1 MTESNGGNRL
11 IFIGGSPRSGTT
23 LVQNMLDSHPEVLGG
38 PEFIHLDQ
46 IIILRRK
53 LFGSIDRGWI
63 DIICSK
69 EDVDRHLNEFIEK
82 LFLHL
87 ADSHNCKYY
96 SEKTPMNVLVFPEVV
111 ELVPH
116 AHFIHVIRDPRA
128 IVASMKQVKNRAVTK
143 GFSPPSF
150 TASIPASIEYVKNCF
165 EAGFTAEKNNRGKVL
180 TVLYENLISNPERET
195 RGICKFLGIEWND
208 RMLFPGEKKHL
219 GEAAI
224 TVNSDELWYDSNKY
238 YRNVE
243 SKHVEKWQENLTL
256 CEKIKTMMGFKDNL
270 ELKQHGYDFSLDS
283 LTQDN
288 AVLVRLVYAYL
299 VSQENLHTYLSKIVR
314 RIPGI
319 RLFQR
324 GLLSIARFIG

>member
-1 MTESNGGNRL
+1 MIERNSGSRL

-46 IIILRRK
+46 FILLRKK

-69 EDVDRHLNEFIEK
+69 EDVDRYLNEFIEK

-96 SEKTPMNVLVFPEVV
+96 SEKTPMNILVFPELV
-111 ELVPH
+111 ELVPK

-128 IVASMKQVKNRAVTK
+128 IVASMQKVKNRAVAK

-150 TASIPASIEYVKNCF
+150 TANLAASIEYVKNCF
-165 EAGFTAEKNNRGKVL
+165 EAGFTAEKNNPGKVL
-180 TVLYENLISNPERET
+180 TILYENLISNPEKET
-195 RGICKFLGIEWND
+195 KKICGFLGIEWNEQ
-208 RMLFPGEKKHL
+208 MLYPGDKEHL
-219 GEAAI
+219 GESAI
-224 TVNSDELWYDSNKY
+224 TVNSDELWYDKDQY

-243 SKHVEKWQENLTL
+243 SKHIEKWRRNLTL
-256 CEKIKTMMGFKDNL
+256 AQKIKTMMAFKDDPV
-270 ELKQHGYDFSLDS
+270 LKQHGYDFSLDNF
-283 LTQDN
+283 TQDN
-288 AVLVRLVYAYL
+288 AILARMIYACLVAGKTSYK
-299 VSQENLHTYLSKIVR
+299 YLSKIVR

-319 RLFQR
+319 RLFKR
-324 GLLSIARFIG
+324 GLLAIVRFIG